1 MKKTILIIE
10 DEASLNNALA
20 ISFDGPEWNVLQAYH
35 GKEGIDMALQNKP
48 DIILLDLLM
57 PVMSGEEFLVELRKD
72 SWGKNAKVVILT
84 NYSLAEKSIAKTIF
98 ETRPVSF
105 FVKSST
111 KLKKIVAHV
120 EEILESKDTD
130 KK

>member
-1 MKKTILIIE
+1 MKKNTILIIE

-20 ISFDGPEWNVLQAYH
+20 AAFDGPQWEIIQAYH
-35 GKEGIDMALQNKP
+35 GKEGLEHALKVKP

-72 SWGKNAKVVILT
+72 DWGKDAKVVILT
-84 NYSLAEKSIAKTIF
+84 NFSLAEKNVAKTVF
-98 ETRPVSF
+98 ENNPVSF

-111 KLKKIVAHV
+111 KLKKIVDHV
-120 EEILESKDTD
+120 EQVLRGSYES
-130 KK
+130 